1 MITED
6 DAIIQRYD
14 QNACAG
20 PTSEFVLLQTYKGPN
35 EMPFIALVT
44 TPATQKLCFYVYLEK
59 EFKYVVLNI
68 FFTGSINSLSDNLQ
82 YASLEYAETD
92 LNSLPCDFFQDGVFV
107 PYCRNSHTKVNA
119 YDDANVEV
127 EVVSNGDD
135 GYEVRKIPLPQHPT
149 RM

>member
-82 YASLEYAETD
+82 YASLEYAE
-92 LNSLPCDFFQDGVFV
+92 DGVFV